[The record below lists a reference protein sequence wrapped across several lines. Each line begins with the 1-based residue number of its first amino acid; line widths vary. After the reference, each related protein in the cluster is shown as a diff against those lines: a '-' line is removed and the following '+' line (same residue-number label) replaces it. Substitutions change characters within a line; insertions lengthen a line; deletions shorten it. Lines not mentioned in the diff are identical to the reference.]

1 MKVLY
6 FDLERGSQTLG
17 SEKHIAEMFGYT
29 VLRPGSWNAFYD
41 VIGQLYTKKNT
52 VVEKK
57 IGSLTVKEEQE
68 AVVIRT
74 ADRITKKSIKPVP
87 VDALVIDTFSE
98 LSKKYMRSLIKK
110 ETGKMM
116 LQDWGKLRNQLDR
129 CLEFVTRI
137 PGIVI
142 CNVHGK
148 LQTMDDGGNKILP
161 YIDGSTKED
170 IAKWF
175 DFVFY
180 TKTVSTG
187 LGLPEYVWVTS
198 RTEKYDHAK
207 DRTGVLDAQ
216 IPQDFQLVINAANE
230 VGFNGCRILVIGS
243 PGSGK
248 TYALRTL
255 VHPAVKVDIGDPV
268 KTVKTT
274 TKTTNGV
281 SA

>member
-6 FDLERGSQTLG
+6 CDLEHGSQTLG
-17 SEKHIAEMFGYT
+17 SEDSIAKMFGYNL
-29 VLRPGSWNAFYD
+29 LRPGSWDAFQQ

-57 IGSLTVKEEQE
+57 LGDLTIKETQE
-68 AVVIRT
+68 AIVLKEG
-74 ADRITKKSIKPVP
+74 APK
-87 VDALVIDTFSE
+87 VDALIIDTFSE
-98 LSKKYMRSLIKK
+98 LSKKYMRSLVKK
-110 ETGKMM
+110 DTGKLM
-116 LQDWGKLRNQLDR
+116 LQDWGKLRNKLDT

-137 PGIVI
+137 PGVVI

-161 YIDGSTKED
+161 YIDGATKED

-180 TKTVSTG
+180 TKTVNQLAGPSK
-187 LGLPEYVWVTS
+187 YVWVTG

-207 DRTGVLDAQ
+207 DRTASLGTEIEQDYQ
-216 IPQDFQLVINAANE
+216 IPLNASRDA
-230 VGFNGCRILVIGS
+230 GFSGCKILIIGS

-248 TYALRTL
+248 TYSLRTL
-255 VHPAVKVDIGDPV
+255 VDRPIPTT
-268 KTVKTT
+268 TVSKT
-274 TKTTNGV
+274 TKTAKTANGV
-281 SA
+281 TA

>member
-17 SEKHIAEMFGYT
+17 SEKHIAEMFGYSL
-29 VLRPGSWNAFYD
+29 LRPGTWDSFQS
-41 VIGQLYTKKNT
+41 VIGQLYTKKN
-52 VVEKK
+52 VIVEKK
-57 IGSLTVKEEQE
+57 VGSLTIKEEQE
-68 AVVIRT
+68 
-74 ADRITKKSIKPVP
+74 SIILKDQGPT
-87 VDALVIDTFSE
+87 VDALVVDTFSE

-110 ETGKMM
+110 DTGKMM
-116 LQDWGKLRNQLDR
+116 LQDWGKLRNKLDN

-142 CNVHGK
+142 CNVHAK
-148 LQTMDDGGNKILP
+148 LQTMDDGQNKILP

-180 TKTVSTG
+180 TKTVSPG
-187 LGLPEYVWVTS
+187 VGIPEYVWVTG

-207 DRTGVLDAQ
+207 DRTGLLAAQ
-216 IPQDFQLVINAANE
+216 IPQDFQLVMDAANKT
-230 VGFNGCRILVIGS
+230 GFNGCRILIIGS

-255 VHPAVKVDIGDPV
+255 IDPATVDTKTPV
-268 KTVKTT
+268 EPVKTT
-274 TKTTNGV
+274 TKKTEV
-281 SA
+281 PA

>member
-17 SEKHIAEMFGYT
+17 SEKHIQEMFGYS
-29 VLRPGSWNAFYD
+29 VLRPGSWDSFTH
-41 VIGQLYTKKNT
+41 VIGQLYTVKNS

-57 IGSLTVKEEQE
+57 VGNLVIKEEQE
-68 AVVIRT
+68 GVVLRDNT
-74 ADRITKKSIKPVP
+74 PT
-87 VDALVIDTFSE
+87 VDALIVDTFSE
-98 LSKKYMRSLIKK
+98 LSKKFMRSLIKK

-116 LQDWGKLRNQLDR
+116 LQDWGKLKNKLDGL
-129 CLEFVTRI
+129 LEFITRI
-137 PGIVI
+137 PGVVI
-142 CNVHGK
+142 CNVHAK
-148 LQTMDDGGNKILP
+148 VQTMDDGSNKILP

-180 TKTVSTG
+180 TKTITNPTG
-187 LGLPEYVWVTS
+187 LPDYVWVTG

-207 DRTGVLDAQ
+207 DRTGTLGVQ
-216 IPQDFQLVINAANE
+216 IPQDFSLVTTAAKE
-230 VGFNGCRILVIGS
+230 CGFEGCRILVIGS

-255 VHPAVKVDIGDPV
+255 VGPALKNDTGNPV
-268 KTVKTT
+268 QTVKTT

-281 SA
+281 PA

>member
-6 FDLERGSQTLG
+6 FDLEHGSQTLG
-17 SEKHIAEMFGYT
+17 SEKHIQKIFGYN
-29 VLRPGSWNAFYD
+29 VLRPGSWDSFQH
-41 VIGQLYTKKNT
+41 VIGQLYTKKNS

-57 IGSLTVKEEQE
+57 VGSLVISEELE
-68 AVVIRT
+68 A
-74 ADRITKKSIKPVP
+74 ITLRDKAPT
-87 VDALVIDTFSE
+87 VDALVVDTFSE
-98 LSKKYMRSLIKK
+98 LSKKYMRSLVNKT
-110 ETGKMM
+110 TGKMM
-116 LQDWGKLRNQLDR
+116 LQDWGKLRNKLDN

-137 PGIVI
+137 PGVVI

-148 LQTMDDGGNKILP
+148 LQTLDDGGNKILP

-180 TKTVSTG
+180 TKTITG
-187 LGLPEYVWVTS
+187 VGLPEYVWVTG

-207 DRTGVLDAQ
+207 DRTGTLEQQ
-216 IPQDFQLVINAANE
+216 IPQNFQLPLTASKEA
-230 VGFNGCRILVIGS
+230 GFNGCRILVIGS

-248 TYALRTL
+248 THALRTL
-255 VHPAVKVDIGDPV
+255 VDDSAYTTIGDPV
-268 KTVKTT
+268 KTVETV

-281 SA
+281 NV

>member
-17 SEKHIAEMFGYT
+17 SEKHIAEMFGYSL
-29 VLRPGSWNAFYD
+29 LRPGSWDAFQN
-41 VIGQLYTKKNT
+41 VIGQLYTKKNS

-57 IGSLTVKEEQE
+57 VGTLTIKEEQE
-68 AVVIRT
+68 AISLRDKAPT
-74 ADRITKKSIKPVP
+74 
-87 VDALVIDTFSE
+87 VDALVVDTFSE
-98 LSKKYMRSLIKK
+98 LSKKYMRSLVKK

-116 LQDWGKLRNQLDR
+116 LQDWGKLRNKLDN

-137 PGIVI
+137 PGVVI
-142 CNVHGK
+142 CNVHAK

-180 TKTVSTG
+180 TKTRAHNVV
-187 LGLPEYVWVTS
+187 LPEYVWVTG

-207 DRTGVLDAQ
+207 DRTGLLDAQ

-230 VGFNGCRILVIGS
+230 MGFNGCRILIIGS

-255 VHPAVKVDIGDPV
+255 INPPATVHLDNPV
-268 KTVKTT
+268 QTTKTT

-281 SA
+281 NL

>member
-17 SEKHIAEMFGYT
+17 SEKHIAEMFGYN
-29 VLRPGSWNAFYD
+29 VLRPGNWDAFQH
-41 VIGQLYTKKNT
+41 VISQLYTKKNT
-52 VVEKK
+52 VVDKK
-57 IGSLTVKEEQE
+57 VGSLTIKEEQE
-68 AVVIRT
+68 AVVLKEK
-74 ADRITKKSIKPVP
+74 APV
-87 VDALVIDTFSE
+87 VNALVVDTFSE
-98 LSKKYMRSLIKK
+98 LSKKYMRSLVKK

-116 LQDWGKLRNQLDR
+116 LQDWGKLRNKLDS

-180 TKTVSTG
+180 TKTITNLTG
-187 LGLPEYVWVTS
+187 LPDYVWVTG

-207 DRTGVLDAQ
+207 DRTGTLGVQ
-216 IPQDFQLVINAANE
+216 IPQDFSLVMNAAKE
-230 VGFNGCRILVIGS
+230 AGFDGCKILVIGS

-248 TYALRTL
+248 TYALKTL
-255 VHPAVKVDIGDPV
+255 VQPTLKNDISDPV
-268 KTVKTT
+268 QTIKTT

-281 SA
+281 NA

>member
-6 FDLERGSQTLG
+6 FDLEHGSQTLG
-17 SEKHIAEMFGYT
+17 SEKNIQDMFGYS
-29 VLRPGSWNAFYD
+29 VLRPGSWDSFQH
-41 VIGQLYTKKNT
+41 VIGQLYTKKNS

-57 IGSLTVKEEQE
+57 VGSLIIKEEQE
-68 AVVIRT
+68 
-74 ADRITKKSIKPVP
+74 DITLRDKAPTVN
-87 VDALVIDTFSE
+87 ALIVDTFSE

-116 LQDWGKLRNQLDR
+116 LQDWGKLRNKLDN

-137 PGIVI
+137 PGVVV
-142 CNVHGK
+142 CNVHAK
-148 LQTMDDGGNKILP
+148 LQTMDDGQNKILP

-180 TKTVSTG
+180 TKTVSNLTG
-187 LGLPEYVWVTS
+187 LPDYLWVTG

-207 DRTGVLDAQ
+207 DRTGILEQQ
-216 IPQDFQLVINAANE
+216 IPQDFSIVMNAAKE
-230 VGFNGCRILVIGS
+230 AGFKGCKILIVGS

-255 VHPAVKVDIGDPV
+255 VHPALTNDVNEPV
-268 KTVKTT
+268 QPVETT

-281 SA
+281 NV

>member
-17 SEKHIAEMFGYT
+17 SEKHIAEMFGYN
-29 VLRPGSWNAFYD
+29 VLRPGNWDAFQH
-41 VIGQLYTKKNT
+41 VISQLYTKKNT
-52 VVEKK
+52 VVDKK
-57 IGSLTVKEEQE
+57 VGGLTIKEEQE
-68 AVVIRT
+68 AVTLREK
-74 ADRITKKSIKPVP
+74 APV
-87 VDALVIDTFSE
+87 VDALVVDTFSE

-110 ETGKMM
+110 DTGKMM
-116 LQDWGKLRNQLDR
+116 LQDWGKLRNKLDN

-148 LQTMDDGGNKILP
+148 LQTMDDGQNKILP

-187 LGLPEYVWVTS
+187 VGLPEYLWVTG

-230 VGFNGCRILVIGS
+230 TGFDGCRILIIGS

-248 TYALRTL
+248 TYSLRTL
-255 VHPAVKVDIGDPV
+255 VHPALKVDIGDPV
-268 KTVKTT
+268 KAVETV

-281 SA
+281 NV